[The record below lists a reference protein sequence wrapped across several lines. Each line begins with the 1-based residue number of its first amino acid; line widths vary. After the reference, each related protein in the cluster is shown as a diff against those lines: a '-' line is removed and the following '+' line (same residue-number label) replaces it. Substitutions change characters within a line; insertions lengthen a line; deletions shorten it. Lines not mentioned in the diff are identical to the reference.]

1 MCLEGPFA
9 GGEGVPCVLQ
19 ICEQG
24 CAALCVLAL
33 RKPENCSVIMEG
45 GGALAAL
52 QAMKA
57 HPREV
62 AVQVWPSQLLLPLP
76 QGMFLWDFFSPCTH
90 RILCSPAESIDLSAS
105 PQNSLCFP
113 RKTPDPCPSLQKSLT
128 LCFPRKTPDPVSP

>member
-1 MCLEGPFA
+1 M
-9 GGEGVPCVLQ
+9 LQ

-24 CAALCVLAL
+24 CAALCMLAL

-62 AVQVWPSQLLLPLP
+62 AVQVWPPWPGGSAPVIWGCFCFTQQSLCLPAKISVVSSKTTDP
-76 QGMFLWDFFSPCTH
+76 
-90 RILCSPAESIDLSAS
+90 SAS
-105 PQNSLCFP
+105 LQNH
-113 RKTPDPCPSLQKSLT
+113 
-128 LCFPRKTPDPVSP
+128 

>member
-1 MCLEGPFA
+1 MSVLPS
-9 GGEGVPCVLQ
+9 VLQ

-24 CAALCVLAL
+24 CAALCMLAL

-62 AVQVWPSQLLLPLP
+62 AVQVCPSQHSVSQSGLLLALLSVSVGFFPLLIKF
-76 QGMFLWDFFSPCTH
+76 QQVLRVLG
-90 RILCSPAESIDLSAS
+90 R
-105 PQNSLCFP
+105 Q
-113 RKTPDPCPSLQKSLT
+113 
-128 LCFPRKTPDPVSP
+128 